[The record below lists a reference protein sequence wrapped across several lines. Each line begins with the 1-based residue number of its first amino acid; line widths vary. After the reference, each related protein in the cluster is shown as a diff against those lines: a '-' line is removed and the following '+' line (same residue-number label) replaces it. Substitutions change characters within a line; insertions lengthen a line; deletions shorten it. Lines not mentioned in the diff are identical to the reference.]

1 MRLFLYLISTVLG
14 ILIFSAIGQETASSE
29 PFSIDNAIFFVE
41 TDVGSGVAFLVED
54 QTGAVWMVSNGSV
67 FEGADEYS
75 ITNAMGDRISFPEQ
89 IMVASDR
96 DLIRFRTD
104 FPVGLKPAASCSF
117 EEELLS
123 FSIGYIC

>member
-67 FEGADEYS
+67 FEGAEEYS
-75 ITNAMGDRISFPEQ
+75 ITNAMGDRI
-89 IMVASDR
+89 R
-96 DLIRFRTD
+96 
-104 FPVGLKPAASCSF
+104 
-117 EEELLS
+117 
-123 FSIGYIC
+123 